1 MNRLGILQERIALRL
16 GETRDIIR
24 NHLGKMSMLTKS
36 PNTDLSQG
44 LTIPQVAA
52 RHGWTEPMLWS
63 LVLEGKSDQNR
74 FKAQGIQPSHWQ
86 FF

>member
-36 PNTDLSQG
+36 PNTDLSQAKMMIFDRESKRKNRQRGDMPPG
-44 LTIPQVAA
+44 LNVF
-52 RHGWTEPMLWS
+52 
-63 LVLEGKSDQNR
+63 
-74 FKAQGIQPSHWQ
+74 FK
-86 FF
+86 